1 MDARADT
8 ATICTVDGKK
18 QVKKGAASVDF
29 EKAFSQARI
38 SILLYS
44 TAGGDQTLISM
55 DHLIEI
61 LDDKGK
67 DRVTYKLQGGY
78 TLEIDG
84 GGPFP
89 SHVKMANAAFSEYQQ
104 QQQQQQRAE
113 APIQASVAA
122 KAPVSAIQTSPV
134 KPMLSLIGAASC
146 GYCGM
151 HGAEQRCAGCK
162 SVYYCSV
169 QHQSLDW
176 EARHQNRCDPVSK

>member
-1 MDARADT
+1 MDY
-8 ATICTVDGKK
+8 
-18 QVKKGAASVDF
+18 

-61 LDDKGK
+61 LDEQGK

-104 QQQQQQRAE
+104 QQQRAE
-113 APIQASVAA
+113 APIQASV
-122 KAPVSAIQTSPV
+122 SAIQRSPV
-134 KPMLSLIGAASC
+134 KPMSSLIGAASC
-146 GYCGM
+146 EYCGM

-176 EARHQNRCDPVSK
+176 EARHQNSCDLLSK